1 MLIQLIILLVSFFV
15 LVKCADYFVEASSS
29 IAKRLGV
36 SDFIIGLTLV
46 AIGTSIPE
54 LASSITAALSGSG
67 SLVIGNII
75 GSNIANIALVIG
87 ISAFLLPIKKMKMEA
102 DLDGIILLFITVL
115 FVFALS
121 DFVLVFY
128 EGVILVV
135 LYFIYLLFLYE
146 SSKDNSETKKTVR
159 GFVNFVFLF
168 GYLNSFKKLLA
179 NKKDKISDET
189 VLTRQT
195 IKDTLIVIASLVGIV
210 IGAKYLIANALFFG
224 RLLNISEAFIGLSLI
239 ALGTSLP
246 ELSVTISAVKKGYSG
261 IAVGNII
268 GSNIANILLVGGASA
283 LITNISSLRNELFI
297 MIGFLLL
304 TTILFISL
312 LRFRGISRLGG
323 ALFILLYVL
332 FIAFSYFA

>member
-1 MLIQLIILLVSFFV
+1 MFVNLVILFASFYV
-15 LVKCADYFVEASSS
+15 LVKAADYFVESSSS

-54 LASSITAALSGSG
+54 LASSLTAAFSGSG

-87 ISAFLLPIKKMKMEA
+87 ISAFILPIKKMKMEA
-102 DLDGIILLFITVL
+102 DLDGVILLFITTL

-128 EGVILVV
+128 EGVILIV
-135 LYFIYLLFLYE
+135 LYFIYLLFLFE
-146 SSKDNSETKKTVR
+146 SSKSNSETKKSLG
-159 GFVNFVFLF
+159 GFVNYVFLF
-168 GYLNSFKKLLA
+168 GYLKSFRKLIS
-179 NKKDKISDET
+179 NKKDKVSDQN

-195 IKDTLIVIASLVGIV
+195 IKDILILIGSLVGIV
-210 IGAKYLIANALFFG
+210 IGAKYLISEALFFG

-246 ELSVTISAVKKGYSG
+246 ELSVTISAIKKGYSG

-268 GSNIANILLVGGASA
+268 GSNIANMLLVGGVSA
-283 LITNISSLRNELFI
+283 LFVNISSLRNELFI
-297 MIGFLLL
+297 MIGFLGLV
-304 TTILFISL
+304 TALFIYL
-312 LRFRGISRLGG
+312 LRFRGISRFMGVV
-323 ALFILLYVL
+323 FIILYL
-332 FIAFSYFA
+332 AFIGISYFA